1 MTNQTI
7 IKYSVNLK
15 TSYKCKMKIG
25 LILKP
30 GQKGTKKL
38 LQQYGKQLVYVRYR
52 YDDKRKKRLK
62 TIELIVE
69 EKEWESGKNQ
79 LVENEIVCVQINL
92 MEKELQHKVKTA
104 GGVWNRNKKVWE
116 LPYRQVLELNL
127 EERIV

>member
-1 MTNQTI
+1 
-7 IKYSVNLK
+7 
-15 TSYKCKMKIG
+15 MKIG

-62 TIELIVE
+62 TIELIID
-69 EKEWESGKNQ
+69 EKEWEPEKNQ
-79 LVENEIVCVQINL
+79 LGENEIVCIQINL
-92 MEKELQHKVKTA
+92 MEKELQYKVKTA

-116 LPYRQVLELNL
+116 LPYKQVLELNL